1 MARLST
7 LATHYPQFMSVQA
20 DDQNPEPGQ
29 TTISSI
35 LPIAGFLFI
44 AAAFVAFFKIGW
56 LVGLCGL
63 AIAAVLFALGA
74 ILDLLLEIFRSLRR
88 LEARL
93 DQKSDKK

>member
-1 MARLST
+1 
-7 LATHYPQFMSVQA
+7 MS
-20 DDQNPEPGQ
+20 DDTTDQNPEPGQ
-29 TTISSI
+29 TTFSLI

-44 AAAFVAFFKIGW
+44 AAAFVAFCKIGW

-93 DQKSDKK
+93 DQKGDKK